1 MSEAPAFGRKPPRA
15 AMLRLVSAGSGA
27 SDREARSRITLPL
40 GAKLVSD
47 AHDADDADAVVVA
60 LGPADV
66 ADAASV
72 ARALP
77 DPDELPAGTLLFVL
91 PHVASAPSLTGRFLA
106 AMGRGP
112 TASRAVRATALV
124 ARGYVRVA
132 AGVDRETRSDL
143 VWGYVAGEA
152 GDPAKT
158 RDA

>member
-1 MSEAPAFGRKPPRA
+1 MSEAPAFGKKPPRVS
-15 AMLRLVSAGSGA
+15 MLRLVGPAVSGA
-27 SDREARSRITLPL
+27 SGKEARSRITLPL
-40 GAKLVSD
+40 GAKLVD
-47 AHDADDADAVVVA
+47 DTDADTDAVAVV

-66 ADAASV
+66 GDAASV

-77 DPDELPAGTLLFVL
+77 DPDELPAGTLLLVL

-143 VWGYVAGEA
+143 VWGYTSGEPEGSA
-152 GDPAKT
+152 
-158 RDA
+158 